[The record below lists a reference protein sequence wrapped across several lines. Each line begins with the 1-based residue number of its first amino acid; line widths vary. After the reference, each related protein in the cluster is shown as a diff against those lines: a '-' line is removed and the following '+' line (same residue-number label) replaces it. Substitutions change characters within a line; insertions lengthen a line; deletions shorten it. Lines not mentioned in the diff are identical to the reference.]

1 MSDVTSPETLPI
13 VPVLKEAFRVHW
25 DNRVAFLVTVA
36 VFAVL
41 RLGILYL
48 ASDSLSAL
56 MEIAAQSP
64 DASVEGVSMNKLL
77 LAFFLYI
84 VAVGVTFVVWVR
96 LTLLGQSKAFENSL
110 TDWAGQIGRTTSILV
125 FAGLVAIVA
134 MMPVTVIFNVAVPSG
149 GAGGPQVATASLL
162 GLGLFGLAFY
172 FLACVVYAY
181 FSPKLVEAA
190 LGRSLPAEV
199 DEPLNLPAILR
210 LALILFAALAG
221 LFALGQVLLS
231 IDQAMPGSYT
241 MLLLTLAAF
250 VLFSTYLSV
259 VHAVAYRL
267 RRGVPEPVI

>member
-1 MSDVTSPETLPI
+1 MSHVPSSAILP
-13 VPVLKEAFRVHW
+13 VGPVLKEAFRVHW
-25 DNRVAFLVTVA
+25 DSRVAFLVTVA

-41 RLGILYL
+41 RIGILYL

-56 MEIAAQSP
+56 IEIVAQSP

-77 LAFFLYI
+77 LALLFYI
-84 VAVGVTFVVWVR
+84 VGVGVTFVVWVR
-96 LTLLGQSKAFENSL
+96 LTLLGRSKAYENSL
-110 TDWAGQIGRTTSILV
+110 SDWAGQIGRVTSILI
-125 FAGLVAIVA
+125 FAGLVTVVAI
-134 MMPVTVIFNVAVPSG
+134 MPITVIFNVTAPSG
-149 GAGGPQVATASLL
+149 VAGAPQVASASLL
-162 GLGLFGLAFY
+162 GLGLFGLGFY

-181 FSPKLVEAA
+181 FSSKLVEAA
-190 LGRSLPAEV
+190 LGG
-199 DEPLNLPAILR
+199 NLPTSAGEKMSLQAVLR
-210 LALILFAALAG
+210 LAIILFATLVG

-267 RRGVPEPVI
+267 RRGVPDSLT